1 MAESVD
7 FGILLG
13 LSYARFVEELRTVL
27 FTAGFDDL
35 GTNDGYVVRILADS
49 PISTSDLA
57 REMAITKQG
66 AAQVVA
72 DLEARGYVTRR
83 PHPVDRRTQLVAL
96 STRGEAL
103 LAAARRFH
111 RQYERTLARRVG
123 ADAVADTRRV
133 LTAVVDGDDERPITS
148 RRLRPF

>member
-1 MAESVD
+1 MEPVD

-13 LSYARFVEELRTVL
+13 LSYTRFVQELRAAL
-27 FTAGFDDL
+27 ASEGFDDL
-35 GTNDGYVVRILADS
+35 GTNDGYVVRILAER

-66 AAQVVA
+66 AGHVVA
-72 DLEARGYVTRR
+72 DLEARGYVTRA
-83 PHPVDRRTQLVAL
+83 PHPVDGRTQLVAL
-96 STRGEAL
+96 SKRGDAL

-111 RQYERTLARRVG
+111 RQYERKLGRRMGIDVV
-123 ADAVADTRRV
+123 ADARRV
-133 LTAVVDGDDERPITS
+133 LTAVVEGDEDRPNTS